1 MAKIDV
7 NKELRRAVDT
17 GKVFFGQ
24 KQAEKSI
31 LKGKAQLIII
41 SGNIPKLEKEK
52 IVADAAVSQVP
63 FIEFGGSGLEM
74 GSVCGK
80 PFVVSVMVV
89 VEPGK
94 SAILKAVEK
103 EK

>member
-31 LKGKAQLIII
+31 LKGKAQLVII

-52 IVADAAVSQVP
+52 IVANAAVSQVP
-63 FIEFGGSGLEM
+63 SIEFDGSGLEL

-94 SAILKAVEK
+94 SAILKAVKK